1 MNRSRRPFVLVV
13 VGTLL
18 LAAARQGE
26 AASRA
31 EAVTLALREFKNAN
45 FVRVVVF
52 SGVVSSPEAGQ
63 EVEIVGEDCGTR
75 GLRLIA
81 ATKTTPGGAF
91 QAENPGQSPPYAYTP
106 ISSGITFRA
115 RWRGNLSAPVQYR
128 QPATPLSAVKAG
140 PATWKV
146 HFAPQQLP
154 VPYAGKLIELQRLS
168 NGRWV
173 RLQGARLKL
182 KPSLRYGAFNH
193 EAAFTVAKRGLR
205 LRGYLPARSAAP
217 CWLSNATEPW
227 RS

>member
-1 MNRSRRPFVLVV
+1 MNRSWRLLALVV

-18 LAAARQGE
+18 FAGARQGDG
-26 AASRA
+26 ASRA
-31 EAVTLALREFKNAN
+31 EAVTLALREFRNAN
-45 FVRVVVF
+45 SVRVVVF

-63 EVEIVGEDCGTR
+63 QVEIVGEDCGAR

-128 QPATPLSAVKAG
+128 QPATALYAVKSG
-140 PATWKV
+140 RTTWKV

-173 RLQGARLKL
+173 RLQSARLRL

-193 EAAFTVAKRGLR
+193 EAAFTVARRGQR

-217 CWLSNATEPW
+217 CWLPNATEPW